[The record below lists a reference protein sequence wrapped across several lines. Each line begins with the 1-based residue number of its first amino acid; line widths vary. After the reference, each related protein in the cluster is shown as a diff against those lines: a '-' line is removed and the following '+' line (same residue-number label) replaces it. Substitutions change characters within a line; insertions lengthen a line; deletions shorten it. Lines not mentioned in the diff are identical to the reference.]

1 MNIETTNF
9 EHEHESS
16 EIKNS
21 LGDDYVYHNI
31 TVHNEMKINNETVAI
46 YYQAGHTYYH
56 GSHGSPSNELS
67 FYKSNNNQI
76 DRLLNDLRAS
86 DFEDESCAEYIEEL
100 ISKFNDKFDIK
111 SKADLIEVYETLNDN
126 LSAAEQYRLH
136 EMELSSDIK
145 DYDLSEFEDG
155 FKYCG

>member
-1 MNIETTNF
+1 
-9 EHEHESS
+9 
-16 EIKNS
+16 
-21 LGDDYVYHNI
+21 
-31 TVHNEMKINNETVAI
+31 
-46 YYQAGHTYYH
+46 
-56 GSHGSPSNELS
+56 
-67 FYKSNNNQI
+67 
-76 DRLLNDLRAS
+76 
-86 DFEDESCAEYIEEL
+86 L

>member
-1 MNIETTNF
+1 MSFGHIIESYTITTTENKMNIETTNF

-76 DRLLNDLRAS
+76 DS
-86 DFEDESCAEYIEEL
+86 F
-100 ISKFNDKFDIK
+100 
-111 SKADLIEVYETLNDN
+111 
-126 LSAAEQYRLH
+126 
-136 EMELSSDIK
+136 
-145 DYDLSEFEDG
+145 
-155 FKYCG
+155 